1 MAVYTSI
8 NQNELDKFLQNYDLG
23 LFVSY
28 EGIVEGVENTNYKII
43 TETGNYILTIFEKR
57 VFAQDIP
64 FFMSL
69 QKHLSEAGF
78 ACPLPIA
85 NKNKE
90 IVNTLCDKTAIIIS
104 FLEGEKVNIIEPNH
118 CFQVGEMI
126 SNFQKITKNFS
137 KKRKNSLHIN
147 NWKLILSKCL
157 EVDNHKYIELISPI
171 QNEIEYIE
179 EYWPSTLPHGIIHG
193 DIFQDNVFFINNKL
207 SGLIDFY
214 FSCNDYYAYELA
226 LTTNAWCFN
235 NKNSFNNEN
244 FESLLDGYL
253 EISKINSEEKQHF
266 NTLLRGAA
274 MRILITRLHDQLFHP
289 DGAIVI
295 PKNPLE
301 YFEILKWHQNN
312 KIF

>member
-1 MAVYTSI
+1 MAVYTSV
-8 NQNELDKFLQNYDLG
+8 NKNELSKFFENYELG
-23 LFVSY
+23 SLISY
-28 EGIVEGVENTNYKII
+28 EGIVEGIENTNFKIN
-43 TETGNYILTIFEKR
+43 TDKGSYILTIFEKR
-57 VFAQDIP
+57 VNVEDVP

-69 QKHLSEAGF
+69 QKYLSEAGF
-78 ACPLPIA
+78 ACPLPIE
-85 NKNKE
+85 NKNKK
-90 IVNTLCDKTAIIIS
+90 IINKLSNKTAIIIS
-104 FLEGEKVNIIEPNH
+104 FLEGKKVNEVKPIH
-118 CFQVGEMI
+118 CLQVGKMI

-137 KKRKNSLHIN
+137 EKRRNGLHLN
-147 NWKLILSKCL
+147 NWKLIFSKCL
-157 EVDNHKYIELISPI
+157 EVKDHNYIELISPI
-171 QNEIEYIE
+171 HNELKYLENN
-179 EYWPSTLPHGIIHG
+179 WPSALPQGIIHG

-253 EISKINSEEKQHF
+253 EFSKINSEEKQHF